1 MDKMSLV
8 CSSSPRALSNPS
20 VLSQQVQ
27 PSIISY
33 LVLNTFP
40 AHDNKMY
47 SSGGLLAF
55 QALGTGPPQCCIRS
69 PWPQVERAHCP
80 GGTNVEQPA
89 CQPTPPG
96 LAWTFS
102 VTSGHC
108 FVLPLDSA
116 FPPVTSQS
124 ILSSQLSHRFPY
136 LHPMSPMMST
146 FFSRFSPIVD

>member
-40 AHDNKMY
+40 ARDNKMY

-108 FVLPLDSA
+108 FVLPGLCFPSSDLSVRFELSA
-116 FPPVTSQS
+116 LTSLP
-124 ILSSQLSHRFPY
+124 LSSSYVTHDEYIFL
-136 LHPMSPMMST
+136 
-146 FFSRFSPIVD
+146 